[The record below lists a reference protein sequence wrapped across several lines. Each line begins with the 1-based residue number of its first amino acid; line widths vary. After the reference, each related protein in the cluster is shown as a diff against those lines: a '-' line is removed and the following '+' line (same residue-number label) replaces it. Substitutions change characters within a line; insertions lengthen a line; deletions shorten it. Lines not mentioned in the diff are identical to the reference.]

1 MTSSA
6 PRCVR
11 TATAIPI
18 GASTISGTMHGH
30 DVANAV
36 PEQVRAMGQRSGR
49 DALDGQPVL
58 RDGEPPAVEARRGAV
73 QRPPGARGRRRRSR
87 PGRSRAAPAAG
98 EASRA
103 RRPAA
108 SQMHDRPAAVV
119 ARLLDEDREARRA
132 HRPRAGAR
140 RACGSTRS
148 RRPAEPQAAGSADS
162 SSPFAANPSMR
173 GPTESTATSA
183 PATRPVRRSA
193 TRATSSATTLA
204 RPAPHTVASAR
215 TAQACGPNR
224 SNAPRYRR
232 SRPCGR
238 STQTSR

>member
-11 TATAIPI
+11 TATAIPS

-30 DVANAV
+30 DDVNADQSRSARWDSDPVATLSTDSRYFATANHQRSKPVAAPCRTARSTGMAAPIATRPIARSACRRGSQSRQAASASQMTIAPPPSYPDCLTRTANA
-36 PEQVRAMGQRSGR
+36 AS
-49 DALDGQPVL
+49 
-58 RDGEPPAVEARRGAV
+58 
-73 QRPPGARGRRRRSR
+73 
-87 PGRSRAAPAAG
+87 APAASRS
-98 EASRA
+98 ASRL
-103 RRPAA
+103 
-108 SQMHDRPAAVV
+108 
-119 ARLLDEDREARRA
+119 RLHQIAKTSRA
-132 HRPRAGAR
+132 
-140 RACGSTRS
+140 
-148 RRPAEPQAAGSADS
+148 QAAGSADR

-204 RPAPHTVASAR
+204 RPAPHAVASAR